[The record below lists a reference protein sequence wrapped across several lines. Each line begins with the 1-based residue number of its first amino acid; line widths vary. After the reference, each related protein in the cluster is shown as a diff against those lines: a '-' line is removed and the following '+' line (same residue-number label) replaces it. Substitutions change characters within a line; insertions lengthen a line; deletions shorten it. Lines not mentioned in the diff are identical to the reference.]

1 MRAYA
6 IRSYWIPVSRDASSS
21 PWHQVGQGY
30 RSMHVVYDFI
40 RTINAALASPTN
52 TRGVLPDTT
61 AFLKYM
67 PVLFLMG
74 RQGLVCYLQA
84 LSSETKHS
92 DYHVR
97 RSWQGKKG

>member
-1 MRAYA
+1 
-6 IRSYWIPVSRDASSS
+6 
-21 PWHQVGQGY
+21 
-30 RSMHVVYDFI
+30 MHVVYDFI
-40 RTINAALASPTN
+40 RKTNGVLVSSPN

-67 PVLFLMG
+67 PVLFLIG

-84 LSSETKHS
+84 LSCETKHS